1 MARPRSMG
9 ISSWIVYASAVALT
23 LLSGRAAAQDICAC
37 SPSTYTFTLDFS
49 LSCPPVNVT
58 RNPGITA
65 TFCQVSPLGD
75 GNQTIDEL
83 EPVAVEYID
92 VLELG
97 QQFEV
102 LSQTNI
108 TGVFEDGDSFDYTS
122 ITGAEGYDGEIP
134 RVVQLNIFALNEFGE
149 RVVNFYAISFS
160 NLCDAYPTLEEGGSS
175 GWTKFAALEA
185 PDTALCP
192 VVPTEGP
199 EPTGAP
205 VADIIETLSPT
216 EVMSMDM
223 SIVEDLIADIEM
235 SMAMSMSYAATRS
248 FFRLYEKSDK
258 SEKKSKS
265 DKSDK
270 SEKSS
275 KSDKKSKKRRLRV
288 RPLYEAN

>member
-9 ISSWIVYASAVALT
+9 ISSWIVYASAVAFT
-23 LLSGRAAAQDICAC
+23 LFSGRAAAQDVCAC

-75 GNQTIDEL
+75 GNQTIEDL

-102 LSQTNI
+102 LSQKNI

-122 ITGAEGYDGEIP
+122 ITGAESYDGEIP
-134 RVVQLNIFALNEFGE
+134 RVVQLNIFGLNGFGE

-185 PDTALCP
+185 PDVALCP
-192 VVPTEGP
+192 VVPTE
-199 EPTGAP
+199 PTDAP

-223 SIVEDLIADIEM
+223 SIVEDLIADMEM

-248 FFRLYEKSDK
+248 FFRMYEKSD
-258 SEKKSKS
+258 
-265 DKSDK
+265 
-270 SEKSS
+270 

>member
-1 MARPRSMG
+1 MRARGAILRIQFWVP
-9 ISSWIVYASAVALT
+9 I
-23 LLSGRAAAQDICAC
+23 DIDKCSTHSDCFYVCA
-37 SPSTYTFTLDFS
+37 F
-49 LSCPPVNVT
+49 
-58 RNPGITA
+58 
-65 TFCQVSPLGD
+65 VSD
-75 GNQTIDEL
+75 C
-83 EPVAVEYID
+83 
-92 VLELG
+92 
-97 QQFEV
+97 F
-102 LSQTNI
+102 
-108 TGVFEDGDSFDYTS
+108 F
-122 ITGAEGYDGEIP
+122 
-134 RVVQLNIFALNEFGE
+134 
-149 RVVNFYAISFS
+149 ISFQ
-160 NLCDAYPTLEEGGSS
+160 
-175 GWTKFAALEA
+175 AALEA